1 MLPEILA
8 NLAGHPRLVL
18 EAPPGAGK
26 TTQVPLALLQ
36 AGWCTGKI
44 LMLEPRRLA
53 ARGAAAFMA
62 AQLGEPVGATV
73 GYQIRFERRTST
85 ATRIE
90 ILTEGILT
98 RRLQEDPALEG
109 VSAVLFDEFHER
121 HLSGDLGLALCLD
134 IQTALRPDLRLLV
147 MSATLDGAKLARF
160 LDAPRVTAEGRSFPV
175 SVRHV
180 PLRPQE
186 PEAAQWQRAVR
197 LALDESPGDILFFLP
212 GKAEIDRAAR
222 ALAGV
227 GVALEILHGELGME
241 AQAKLL
247 ASAPGRRLILAT
259 NIAESSLT
267 LPGVTAVID
276 SGLAR
281 EPRFDPGSG
290 MSRLETVFIPQ
301 ASATQRAGRAGR
313 TAPGLCLRLW
323 PESQRLEPGTRPE
336 LQRVDLA
343 GFLLELAAWGNEQVA
358 LPDPPPPGSLAQ
370 ARDLL
375 RELGALDAAGRITA
389 HGRRLMS
396 LGVHPRLGNAMLKAP
411 LALQGL
417 ACDIV
422 ALLEGRDPLRGEA
435 RREEALR
442 PRLLALQSFRRTGR
456 ADGASDRG
464 ALAQIDQAARAWR
477 QRLRATLE
485 RETGEAPEAHT
496 LGQILAQAYPD
507 RIAKRDEANASRYLL
522 AGGKGA
528 QLAQQSSLQGEPW
541 LVIADLR
548 QSARDSL
555 ILRAAPLSPEILDEI
570 FPERFRRTRS
580 LAFNPGTGAVEC
592 REETRFAEL
601 LLASRQLPAPRDA
614 ETARQLLQGI
624 STLGLDALP
633 WSDKARA
640 LVARVGFLRKACPEL
655 GLPDFSET
663 ALLATLEEWLA
674 PMLEGSARLSELSAG
689 QLELALVNQLDHA
702 QRRALETHAPQDLLV
717 PSGQRRALAYAEGE
731 APVLAVKL
739 QELFGL
745 ADTPQVAMGRVPVV
759 LHLLSPRQIP
769 IQVTRDLRSF
779 WTRTY
784 PEVRKEL
791 KGRYPR
797 HPWPEDPWTAP
808 ATHRAKPRGT

>member
-1 MLPEILA
+1 MPEILA
-8 NLAGHPRLVL
+8 QLAEHPRLVL

-26 TTQVPLALLQ
+26 TTQVPLALLG
-36 AGWCTGKI
+36 ADWCTGKI

-62 AQLGEPVGATV
+62 SQLGEPVGATV
-73 GYQIRFERRTST
+73 GYHIRFERRSP
-85 ATRIE
+85 ASTRIE

-121 HLSGDLGLALCLD
+121 HLTGDLGLALCLD
-134 IQTALRPDLRLLV
+134 IQAALRPDLRLLV

-160 LDAPRVTAEGRSFPV
+160 LAAPRVTSEGRSFPV
-175 SVRHV
+175 SIRHV
-180 PLRPQE
+180 PARAQE
-186 PEAAQWQRAVR
+186 PETLQWQRACR
-197 LALDESPGDILFFLP
+197 IALEESSGDILFFLP

-222 ALAGV
+222 ALAGL
-227 GVALEILHGELGME
+227 GVATETLHGELGME
-241 AQAKLL
+241 AQTRLL
-247 ASAPGRRLILAT
+247 APAIERRLILAT

-301 ASATQRAGRAGR
+301 SSAAQRAGRAGR

-343 GFLLELAAWGNEQVA
+343 GFLLELAAWGNEEVA

-375 RELGALDAAGRITA
+375 HELGALDGSGRITA

-396 LGVHPRLGNAMLKAP
+396 LGVHPRLGNAMLRAP
-411 LALQGL
+411 FSLQGL
-417 ACDIV
+417 ACDVV

-435 RREEALR
+435 RREDALR
-442 PRLLALQSFRRTGR
+442 PRLLALHAFRRTGR
-456 ADGASDRG
+456 AEGATDRG

-477 QRLRATLE
+477 QRLRVE
-485 RETGEAPEAHT
+485 RAHEGADDTEAYAI
-496 LGQILAQAYPD
+496 GQILAQAYPD
-507 RIAKRDEANASRYLL
+507 RIARRDETNPSRYQLS
-522 AGGKGA
+522 GGKGA
-528 QLAQQSSLQGEPW
+528 QLSPQSSLQGEPW

-555 ILRAAPLSPEILDEI
+555 ILRAAPLSPEVLDEV
-570 FPERFRRTRS
+570 FPKRFRRVRS
-580 LAFNPGTGAVEC
+580 LAFNPATGAVEC
-592 REETRFAEL
+592 REESRFAEL
-601 LLASRQLPAPRDA
+601 LLSSRPLPAPRDA
-614 ETARQLLQGI
+614 ETARCLLQGVLD
-624 STLGLDALP
+624 LGLACLP
-633 WSDKARA
+633 WSDRARA
-640 LVARVGFLRKACPEL
+640 LVARVRFLRKACPEL
-655 GLPDFSET
+655 GLPDFT
-663 ALLATLEEWLA
+663 DAALLATLEDWLA
-674 PMLEGSARLSELSAG
+674 PMLEGYARLADLTANL
-689 QLELALVNQLDHA
+689 LEQALLNQIDHA
-702 QRRALETHAPQDLLV
+702 QRRALGTHAPEELLV
-717 PSGQRRALAYAEGE
+717 PSGQHRALSYGDED

-779 WTRTY
+779 WSRTY